1 MLSESGAWILALI
14 RSEAMPKSAKALTAM
29 DPQFDKTAPGLVAR
43 SLIGRMRAFR
53 MIQLQVRYVALW
65 HRSLVELIDRN
76 VLLFRWRS
84 LLLGCLSAFSVD
96 RGEVPPAQRV
106 VYIFR

>member
-1 MLSESGAWILALI
+1 MLAESGTWILALI

-29 DPQFDKTAPGLVAR
+29 DPQFDKTTPGLVAC

-53 MIQLQVRYVALW
+53 MIQLQVRYVALR
-65 HRSLVELIDRN
+65 HRSLAELIDRN
-76 VLLFRWRS
+76 VLLFRRRS
-84 LLLGCLSAFSVD
+84 LLFDCLLAFSVD
-96 RGEVPPAQRV
+96 RGEVTPAQRV